1 MQFYNA
7 IESMATEIQMNI
19 IIITHC
25 YNFKT
30 SINVII
36 NVFIILILIILILYL
51 LEKFNKNKTY

>member
-1 MQFYNA
+1 MWFYNA
-7 IESMATEIQMNI
+7 IESMATVIQMNI
-19 IIITHC
+19 IIITDC

-51 LEKFNKNKTY
+51 LKKFNENKTY